1 MTDTYSERRLPVLP
15 VRLRTLLLI
24 RWIAAAGQLATVLVV
39 HFGLNYELPLTYCL
53 SAITVLVISN
63 LVLTAMRSGGARLG
77 DGQALTLLIFDA
89 VQLSSLLYLTGGLDN
104 PFAILIL
111 APVLVS
117 ATILSRRATI
127 TLTALAVLSITVLAY
142 FHFPLPWS
150 PDRLV
155 LPLPYVL
162 GIWTALAVAT
172 VFISAYVWAVADE
185 ARHMSEALSETQAAL
200 ARAQGLAAL
209 DGLAAAAAHE
219 LGSPLA
225 TIAVVS
231 NELSREIPA
240 DSPLAEDVQLLL
252 SQSERCRDILAD
264 IAAEPEERG
273 GMPFEA
279 LPLSVFLQGVIDD
292 TASGVADVRVE
303 IDPDAGED
311 EPNVGQRPEILRG
324 LGNLIQNAD
333 QFARSRVVV
342 SVGWDAQNVRILIR
356 DDGPGFSA
364 GVLAVIGEPYIS
376 TRAERGDHM
385 GLGIFIAQSLLER
398 SGATLSFR
406 NRGGG
411 VVAISWPRSMLD
423 QTADERET
431 RH

>member
-24 RWIAAAGQLATVLVV
+24 RWIAAAGQLATALVV

-89 VQLSSLLYLTGGLDN
+89 LQLSSLLYLTGGLDN

-185 ARHMSEALSETQAAL
+185 ARHMSEALSET
-200 ARAQGLAAL
+200 
-209 DGLAAAAAHE
+209 
-219 LGSPLA
+219 
-225 TIAVVS
+225 
-231 NELSREIPA
+231 
-240 DSPLAEDVQLLL
+240 
-252 SQSERCRDILAD
+252 
-264 IAAEPEERG
+264 
-273 GMPFEA
+273 
-279 LPLSVFLQGVIDD
+279 
-292 TASGVADVRVE
+292 
-303 IDPDAGED
+303 
-311 EPNVGQRPEILRG
+311 
-324 LGNLIQNAD
+324 
-333 QFARSRVVV
+333 
-342 SVGWDAQNVRILIR
+342 
-356 DDGPGFSA
+356 
-364 GVLAVIGEPYIS
+364 
-376 TRAERGDHM
+376 
-385 GLGIFIAQSLLER
+385 
-398 SGATLSFR
+398 
-406 NRGGG
+406 
-411 VVAISWPRSMLD
+411 
-423 QTADERET
+423 
-431 RH
+431 